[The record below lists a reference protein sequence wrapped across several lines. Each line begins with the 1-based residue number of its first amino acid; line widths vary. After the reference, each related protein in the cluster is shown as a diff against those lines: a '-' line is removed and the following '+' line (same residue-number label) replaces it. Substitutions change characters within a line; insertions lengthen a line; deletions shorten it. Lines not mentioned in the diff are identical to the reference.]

1 MSTPHSSSTSSV
13 PHRASAPQIPQSLT
27 LAPPTAC
34 SASPSSS
41 FSSSSASGMRDAG
54 EDDDSDSPPSQM
66 SEDDPGAGAG
76 DRWEPDLRG
85 GGGRRAPPDQVL
97 GNVLET
103 VLQFLTAARDRNAAS
118 LVCRSWYQAEAQT
131 RRELFIGNC
140 YAVSPRRAVERFGG
154 LRAVVLKGKPRFA
167 DFSLVPYGWGAYVSP
182 WVAALGPA
190 YPCLERICLKRMTV
204 SDDDLALVATS
215 FPCFRD
221 LSLVCCD
228 GFSTLGLAVVAERC
242 RYVAL
247 AHWPFVLCSVA
258 RGGCESKRPRAGI
271 QTSILPPLLA
281 FGGYHT
287 MPFVHSF
294 DPSCATQFRLI

>member
-13 PHRASAPQIPQSLT
+13 PHRASPPQIPPSLT
-27 LAPPTAC
+27 LAPTAS
-34 SASPSSS
+34 SASP
-41 FSSSSASGMRDAG
+41 SSSSASGMRDAA
-54 EDDDSDSPPSQM
+54 EDDSDSPPSQM
-66 SEDDPGAGAG
+66 SEDDPGGGG

-85 GGGRRAPPDQVL
+85 GNNGGGGRWAPPDQVL
-97 GNVLET
+97 ENVLET
-103 VLQFLTAARDRNAAS
+103 VLEFLTAARDRNAAS
-118 LVCRSWYQAEAQT
+118 LVCRSWYRAEAQT

-190 YPCLERICLKRMTV
+190 YPRLERICLKRMTV
-204 SDDDLALVATS
+204 SDDDLALIAKS
-215 FPCFRD
+215 FPLFRE

-228 GFSTLGLAVVAERC
+228 GFSTVGLAVIVERC

-247 AHWPFVLCSVA
+247 APSFCMFCCTRAVNLSGLAVSRGVFYQLFSLSEGIILCHS
-258 RGGCESKRPRAGI
+258 CI
-271 QTSILPPLLA
+271 CSILAAPRNSALFNVRA
-281 FGGYHT
+281 
-287 MPFVHSF
+287 
-294 DPSCATQFRLI
+294 